1 MAIPIW
7 KDTTA
12 SYVTMGDS
20 QAFTISVD
28 GKTIY
33 NGRLVKKP
41 GAVGLTTYVNRLVK
55 DYLSAK
61 IDFKRARVVQSQDNY
76 IREFTISPATT
87 AGVSA
92 YKFYCDY
99 GYEEGGVAD
108 NTLSVISRPLN
119 NVVDPRQILFCTF
132 ADLSD
137 NTNHLVEVR
146 LRNGKRILAESLPN
160 KVQTFTQQLSQSMV
174 GDIIDIVDDMGGV
187 ILASYEVRNT
197 CAEYALYYLNA
208 HGGYDHLLISGT
220 TLRSDN
226 IKRTE
231 ITRVVDNTTLKHG
244 RSDVHTE
251 ITRTWR
257 LNSGHLTDA
266 QWAKTHHLL
275 GSTHVFLHNLD
286 SGEIVP
292 VVIKA
297 NKADFNTYRNKGRR
311 MSQLSIDVEE
321 STKRE
326 RR

>member
-7 KDTTA
+7 KDTHA

-20 QAFTISVD
+20 KTFTISVD
-28 GKTIY
+28 GQTIY
-33 NGRLVKKP
+33 NGRLVRKP
-41 GAVGLTTYVNRLVK
+41 GEAGLTTYVNRLVK

-61 IDFKRARVVQSQDNY
+61 IDFVRGQTIHPQDNY

-87 AGVSA
+87 AGESS

-99 GYEEGGVAD
+99 GYEDGAVKD
-108 NTLSVISRPLN
+108 NALSVISRPLH

-137 NTNHLVEVR
+137 NTSHSVKVR
-146 LRNGKRILAESLPN
+146 LRQGKFILAESLPN
-160 KVQTFTQQLSQSMV
+160 KVQTFTLRLTTSMA
-174 GDIIDIVDDMGGV
+174 DNIIEIYDYMALKL
-187 ILASYEVRNT
+187 LATYEVRKT
-197 CAEYALYYLNA
+197 CAEYCLYYLNA
-208 HGGYDHLLISGT
+208 HGGYDHLLINGT
-220 TLRSDN
+220 SKRSDN

-244 RSDVHTE
+244 RNDVHTE

-257 LNSGHLTDA
+257 LNTGHLTDA

-275 GSTHVFLHNLD
+275 GSTHVFLHNLETD
-286 SGEIVP
+286 EIVP

-297 NKADFNTYRNKGRR
+297 NKADFNTYRNNGRR

>member
-7 KDTTA
+7 KDTKA
-12 SYVTMGDS
+12 SYVKVGDS
-20 QAFTISVD
+20 QTFTISVD
-28 GKTIY
+28 GNIIY

-41 GAVGLTTYVNRLVK
+41 GDVTLITYINRLVK

-61 IDFKRARVVQSQDNY
+61 IDFVRGQTIHPQDNY
-76 IREFTISPATT
+76 VREFTISPATT
-87 AGVSA
+87 GGVSS
-92 YKFYCDY
+92 YKFFCDY

-108 NTLSVISRPLN
+108 NTLSVISRPMS

-132 ADLSD
+132 ADLSN
-137 NTNHLVEVR
+137 NTSRNVEVR
-146 LRNGKRILAESLPN
+146 LRKGNRILAKSSPN
-160 KVQTFTQQLSQSMV
+160 KVQTFTPQLSQSMV

-208 HGGYDHLLISGT
+208 HGGYDHLLINGT
-220 TLRSDN
+220 SKRSDN
-226 IKRTE
+226 IRRTE

-251 ITRTWR
+251 ITRTWH
-257 LNSGHLTDA
+257 LNTGHLTDA

-292 VVIKA
+292 VVIKV
-297 NKADFNTYRNKGRR
+297 NKADFNTYRNNGGK

>member
-7 KDTTA
+7 KDTKA
-12 SYVTMGDS
+12 SYVAFSDS
-20 QAFTISVD
+20 QTFTISVD
-28 GKTIY
+28 GHTIY

-41 GAVGLTTYVNRLVK
+41 GEVSLTTYVNRLVK

-61 IDFKRARVVQSQDNY
+61 IDFVRDSRTHSQDNY

-87 AGVSA
+87 EGVSA

-108 NTLSVISRPLN
+108 NTLSVISRPMS

-132 ADLSD
+132 ADLSE
-137 NTNHLVEVR
+137 NTSNSVKAR
-146 LRNGKRILAESLPN
+146 LRKGIRALAQSLLK
-160 KVQTFTQQLSQSMV
+160 KVQTFTLQLSQSMV
-174 GDIIDIVDDMGGV
+174 GDIIDIVNGMAGEV
-187 ILASYEVRNT
+187 LASYEVRNT
-197 CAEYALYYLNA
+197 CAEYCLYYLNA
-208 HGGYDHLLISGT
+208 HGGYDHLLINGT
-220 TLRSDN
+220 SKRSDN

-257 LNSGHLTDA
+257 LNTGHLTDA

-275 GSTHVFLHNLD
+275 GSTHVFLHNLETN
-286 SGEIVP
+286 EIVP

-297 NKADFNTYRNKGRR
+297 NKADFNTYRNNGRR

>member
-1 MAIPIW
+1 
-7 KDTTA
+7 
-12 SYVTMGDS
+12 MGDS

-28 GKTIY
+28 GQIIY

-41 GAVGLTTYVNRLVK
+41 GKAGLTTYVNRLVK

-61 IDFKRARVVQSQDNY
+61 IDFVRGQSAHTQDNY
-76 IREFTISPATT
+76 VREFTISPATT

-108 NTLSVISRPLN
+108 NTLSVISRPMS

-132 ADLSD
+132 ADLSN
-137 NTNHLVEVR
+137 NTSRNVEVR
-146 LRNGKRILAESLPN
+146 LRKGNRILAKSSPN
-160 KVQTFTQQLSQSMV
+160 KVQTFTPQLSQSMV

-208 HGGYDHLLISGT
+208 HGGYDHLLINGT
-220 TLRSDN
+220 SKRSDN

-244 RSDVHTE
+244 RNDVHTE

-257 LNSGHLTDA
+257 LNTGHLTDA